1 MSYDRGRDYDGGSRD
16 SFISCSQLQIHRY
29 IYDFVPSRKMKELI
43 FLMIIQINLLLPL
56 IFHRSIRKAVR
67 CGESM
72 HVENNEN
79 IILLSRKDRLY

>member
-16 SFISCSQLQIHRY
+16 SFISCCQLQMHRY

-56 IFHRSIRKAVR
+56 ILHRSIKKAIKCRTHACRK
-67 CGESM
+67 
-72 HVENNEN
+72 
-79 IILLSRKDRLY
+79 

>member
-1 MSYDRGRDYDGGSRD
+1 
-16 SFISCSQLQIHRY
+16 
-29 IYDFVPSRKMKELI
+29 
-43 FLMIIQINLLLPL
+43 MIIQINLLLPL
-56 IFHRSIRKAVR
+56 ILHRSIRKAVR